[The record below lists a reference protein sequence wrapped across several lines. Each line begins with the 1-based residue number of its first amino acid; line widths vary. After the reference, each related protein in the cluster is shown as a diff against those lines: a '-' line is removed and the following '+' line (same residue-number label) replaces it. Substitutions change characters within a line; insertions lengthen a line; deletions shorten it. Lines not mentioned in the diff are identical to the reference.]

1 MKKRVLSF
9 FLMLITALSLIF
21 TATLSSFAVDENEGT
36 DKALGA
42 FKELSAVITLPDGTD
57 ITGEMT
63 DNSYGSYQGDLT
75 WYYEREGYRW
85 TVEGGKLIIGG
96 TGAVEESSYPWTRF
110 SEEITEIVVL
120 PGSVSSI
127 GKNAFAGLGKVQKIS
142 LGKGVSAIG
151 EKAFACGADGLTV
164 SIFADVK
171 SVGAKVLDGC
181 KNVKVVL
188 NNGTKDALMGGVN
201 ADNDVLAGAAF
212 VENTVG
218 ALTVTPYTEG
228 GLAGF
233 ENKDGATQ
241 LLTVLKD
248 AQGNNV
254 DLSAY
259 TVRLIFTDGQRI
271 RENGGWFSAAMKLS
285 DIAPASKDDAI
296 GLWRF
301 KICEA
306 EGENQFIPQYDSSYV
321 VTVELYGAD
330 GVLAYTGA
338 SGVNKFKVQEE
349 PIYDQVTATPGYAA
363 AENYLNVDFGEE
375 VSLSKL
381 EVGFYQDSGRYYHFD
396 IYATNDPTLPLSKW
410 TYIGEQH
417 DETPSEGSYTFTFDS
432 EGAAYRYYR
441 IYGIYNSSNWAL
453 HFAEVHGFVE
463 SDLQNVTFVVDGK
476 ETVKQ
481 FLLGEIPVVEDPFK
495 NPIYGEKEETFYVFL
510 GWSDGKTL
518 YEPGCALPEVTGD
531 VTYTAVFEE
540 LTDDG
545 SKPIEPP
552 ANSPVN
558 SPADSSVDPSADS
571 SADPS
576 APSGEDPS
584 DDSSADPLVIGAIV
598 AVGSVVVIVVA
609 VVIFKKVSGK
619 KSN

>member
-9 FLMLITALSLIF
+9 FLMLILVLSL
-21 TATLSSFAVDENEGT
+21 LSSVMLASFADGEQVQPKEAS
-36 DKALGA
+36 KAL
-42 FKELSAVITLPDGTD
+42 KELSSVITLPDGTD

-63 DNSYGSYQGDLT
+63 DNSYGSYHGDLT
-75 WYYEREGYRW
+75 WYYERVGYRW

-110 SEEITEIVVL
+110 AAEITEIVVL

-127 GKNAFAGLGKVQKIS
+127 GKNAFAGLNKVQTIS
-142 LGKGVSAIG
+142 LGKGLSTIG
-151 EKAFACGADGLTV
+151 EKALACGADGLTV
-164 SIFADVK
+164 RVSADVK

-188 NNGTKDALMGGVN
+188 NNVTKDALMGVVN
-201 ADNDVLAGAAF
+201 ADNDVLAGAEF

-218 ALTVTPYTEG
+218 ALTVTPYTGG

-241 LLTVLKD
+241 LLTILKD

-254 DLSAY
+254 DLSTY

-285 DIAPASKDDAI
+285 DIAPASSDESI

-321 VTVELYGAD
+321 VTVELYSAD
-330 GVLAYTGA
+330 GSLAYTGS

-363 AENYLNVDFGEE
+363 AENYLSVDFGEA
-375 VSLSKL
+375 VNLAKL
-381 EVGFYQDSGRYYHFD
+381 EVGFYQDSDRYYHFD
-396 IYATNDPTLPLSKW
+396 IYASNDPTLPLSKW
-410 TYIGEQH
+410 TYLGEQH
-417 DETPSEGSYTFTFDS
+417 DKTPSKNSYVFAPNNDV
-432 EGAAYRYYR
+432 AAYRYYR
-441 IYGIYNSSNWAL
+441 IYGTYNSSNWGL

-463 SDLQNVTFVVDGK
+463 SGLHNVTFVVEGK

-481 FLLGEIPVVEDPFK
+481 FLLGEVPMVEDPFK
-495 NPIYGEKEETFYVFL
+495 NPVYGEKAETFYVFL

-518 YEPGCALPEVTGD
+518 YEPGSALPEVVGD
-531 VTYTAVFEE
+531 ITYTAVFEE
-540 LTDDG
+540 LVDDG
-545 SKPIEPP
+545 SKPIVPP
-552 ANSPVN
+552 EN
-558 SPADSSVDPSADS
+558 SPADSSAEPSAEPS
-571 SADPS
+571 TEPSADPS
-576 APSGEDPS
+576 ASSPEDPS
-584 DDSSADPLVIGAIV
+584 ADPSVDPLVVGVIIAV
-598 AVGSVVVIVVA
+598 AAVVVIVVA
-609 VVIFKKVSGK
+609 VIVFKKVSK
-619 KSN
+619 K